1 MAELNTARSDSA
13 GSGTQTA
20 GMIATGTSPG
30 TNNTQNTEI
39 WDGSSWTEVNDTNTG
54 RLQAGMSINGPTANS
69 IIAGGES
76 PSQTANTESWDGT
89 SWTEVNNLNTARAT
103 LYNFAGT
110 GSQAVAAGGY
120 AGTTRTAISE
130 IWNGTS
136 WTEGND
142 LSTGRNAGYG
152 LGLGTASI
160 HCGGDA
166 SPYTNVTEELSAD
179 ATLSTVTVS

>member
-1 MAELNTARSDSA
+1 
-13 GSGTQTA
+13 
-20 GMIATGTSPG
+20 
-30 TNNTQNTEI
+30 
-39 WDGSSWTEVNDTNTG
+39 
-54 RLQAGMSINGPTANS
+54 MSVNGPTSNS

-152 LGLGTASI
+152 LGFGTASI
-160 HCGGDA
+160 HCGGKTP
-166 SPYTNVTEELSAD
+166 PYTDATEELSAD
-179 ATLSTVTVS
+179 ITNTTVTTS

>member
-1 MAELNTARSDSA
+1 MIYTLFFLNCNNLSPNDLSA
-13 GSGTQTA
+13 V
-20 GMIATGTSPG
+20 I
-30 TNNTQNTEI
+30 
-39 WDGSSWTEVNDTNTG
+39 
-54 RLQAGMSINGPTANS
+54 
-69 IIAGGES
+69 ES

-120 AGTTRTAISE
+120 AGSSRVAVSE
-130 IWNGTS
+130 IWDGTS

-142 LSTGRNAGYG
+142 LSTARNAGYG
-152 LGLGTASI
+152 LGFGTAGI